1 VFSFGGCDVK
11 TVRDVILEF
20 LHLKWWQ
27 AGRSKE
33 YQEDARRSYRDAYR
47 KGPPKKPGRKA

>member
-1 VFSFGGCDVK
+1 MFSFGGCDVK